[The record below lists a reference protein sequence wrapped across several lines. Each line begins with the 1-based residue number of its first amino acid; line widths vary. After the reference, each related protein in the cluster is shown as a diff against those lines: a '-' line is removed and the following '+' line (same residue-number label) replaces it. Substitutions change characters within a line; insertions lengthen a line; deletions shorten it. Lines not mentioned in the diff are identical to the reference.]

1 MLSLLLLLLLYISE
15 KADNFVDWCKLIYFC
30 GSLNVVL
37 FVVVVVAVV
46 VVVVELLRRAD
57 TFCGS
62 HHSK

>member
-37 FVVVVVAVV
+37 FVVVVAVV
-46 VVVVELLRRAD
+46 VVEHLRRAD
-57 TFCGS
+57 KLCGS
-62 HHSK
+62 HHLK